1 MTAYHQMSRQELEK
15 EKSLLDA
22 AYAAFQAKN
31 LKLNMARGKPSVEQ
45 SDLSNGMFNCL
56 SSTDYFSEDGVDCRN
71 YGTLDGIP
79 EMKRIFAD
87 LLHLSPDEI
96 IVGGNSSL
104 AMMFDNVSSNMSHGV
119 RDGIPWSKQGEV
131 KFLCPSPG
139 YDRHFGICEYFHIQM
154 IPVAMT
160 ETGPDMDEVERL
172 VSSDPMIKGIWC
184 VPKYSN
190 PDGIV
195 YSDETVLRMAN
206 LKPAASDFRIYWDD
220 AYAIHYLYDKP
231 ATILNILRECEK
243 AGNPNMPLIF
253 SSFSKISFAGAGVAC
268 IAASRSNIEFI
279 KQRMAMQTIGHDKL
293 NQLRHARFF
302 KDAQGVLD
310 HMAKHAAIL
319 RPKFEAVEEALER
332 ELAPLQLAHWQN
344 PKGGY
349 FISVYVPEGCAKR
362 VVQLCKE
369 AGVVLTGAGATY
381 PYGNVPHDSNIRVAP
396 SYPSVEELRTAAEL
410 FCLCVKLAAA
420 EKILSE

>member
-1 MTAYHQMSRQELEK
+1 
-15 EKSLLDA
+15 
-22 AYAAFQAKN
+22 
-31 LKLNMARGKPSVEQ
+31 
-45 SDLSNGMFNCL
+45 
-56 SSTDYFSEDGVDCRN
+56 
-71 YGTLDGIP
+71 
-79 EMKRIFAD
+79 
-87 LLHLSPDEI
+87 
-96 IVGGNSSL
+96 
-104 AMMFDNVSSNMSHGV
+104 
-119 RDGIPWSKQGEV
+119 
-131 KFLCPSPG
+131 
-139 YDRHFGICEYFHIQM
+139 M

-381 PYGNVPHDSNIRVAP
+381 PYGNDPHDSNIRVAP